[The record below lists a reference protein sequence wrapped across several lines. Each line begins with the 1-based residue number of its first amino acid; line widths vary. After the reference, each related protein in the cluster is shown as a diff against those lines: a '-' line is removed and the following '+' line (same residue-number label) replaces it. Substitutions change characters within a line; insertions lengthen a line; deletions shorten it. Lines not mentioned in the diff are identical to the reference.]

1 MRDPSDYDIQSLGQK
16 LTQLM
21 GESPKESWTVNL
33 ALELELLQ
41 APLSDLELI
50 KRYQAIRDLH
60 LALK

>member
-1 MRDPSDYDIQSLGQK
+1 MRYPSDHAIQTLGQK